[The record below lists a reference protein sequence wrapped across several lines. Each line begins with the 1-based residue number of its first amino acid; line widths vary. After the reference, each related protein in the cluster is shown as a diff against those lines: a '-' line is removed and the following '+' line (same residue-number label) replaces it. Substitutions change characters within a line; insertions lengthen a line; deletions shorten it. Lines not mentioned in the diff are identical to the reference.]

1 MAEPLKAATGSFAE
15 ISKFELVADD
25 TFQDF
30 EAQEAEVKTAKYY
43 ESEDLWVINVNY
55 QGETY
60 VLRPDSTTLPLDS
73 TAEDV
78 LLEVQSQLLQTNKRK
93 PSAAPALA
101 TLRREVVKKRGL
113 DFVEKR
119 TGLQL
124 DLIVKAKTAYS
135 PGQLVYNVYNGY
147 IDEAD
152 FKNEYVNLAKAELL
166 ASYDASD
173 ISTDELAPT
182 TQLINKEF
190 ADGSVITFIA
200 TEFDVKLGS
209 NVTTYVAYVKLA
221 PSKDPNIINKMI
233 PFASSNSKFI
243 GGLDGSARM
252 ILVPPSLTDPVKQ

>member
-15 ISKFELVADD
+15 ISKFELVAAD

-30 EAQEAEVKTAKYY
+30 EAQAAEVKTAKYY

-60 VLRPDSTTLPLDS
+60 VLRPDSKTLPLDS

-78 LLEVQSQLLQTNKRK
+78 LAEVQSQLLQTKKRK

-101 TLRREVVKKRGL
+101 TLKREVVKKRGL

-124 DLIVKAKTAYS
+124 DLIVKTKIAYS

-152 FKNEYVNLAKAELL
+152 FKNGYVNLDKAELL
-166 ASYDASD
+166 ASYDAAD

-182 TQLINKEF
+182 TQLINKQF

-200 TEFDVKLGS
+200 TEFVAKLGS
-209 NVTTYVAYVKLA
+209 NVTTYAAYVKLA

-233 PFASSNSKFI
+233 PFASSNSKAV
-243 GGLDGSARM
+243 GGFDGSAKM
-252 ILVPPSLTDPVKQ
+252 ILVPPSLIDPVKR

>member
-1 MAEPLKAATGSFAE
+1 MAEPLKAAKGSFAE

-30 EAQEAEVKTAKYY
+30 EAQAAEVKTAKYY

-78 LLEVQSQLLQTNKRK
+78 LLVVQEQLLQTNKRK

-101 TLRREVVKKRGL
+101 TLRREVVKKRGI

-124 DLIVKAKTAYS
+124 DLLIKAKTAYT

-152 FKNEYVNLAKAELL
+152 FKNGYVNLDKAELL
-166 ASYDASD
+166 ASYDAAD
-173 ISTDELAPT
+173 ISTDELATT

-190 ADGSVITFIA
+190 ANGSVITFIA

-233 PFASSNSKFI
+233 PFASSNSKAV

-252 ILVPPSLTDPVKQ
+252 ILVPPSLIDPVKR